1 MDYSKIFP
9 DIYRIILIPSFYWQ
23 ILALALCFLLIYLF
37 YKLCKKFVFP
47 RIDGPSLSVDSYS
60 KKVAARYVQPL
71 LLPTLAVII
80 LSIGAGIFTHFY
92 KDAPLFST
100 IIQLFSLL
108 LFLRFLRVFF
118 ESNWIAN
125 IVGFLLIPIL
135 VLSILGLLDPTID
148 YLDSLSIKIGSMRI
162 SIYMVL
168 KGITILLAV
177 FWSSGLA
184 SRKIKN
190 YIESKKSI
198 KSSTKSIIGK
208 IIDLIIYFLV
218 FVIILKVFGVDTTT
232 FAVVGGA
239 VGVGIGFGLQK
250 IASNFISGI
259 ILLFEKSVQVG
270 DWIELDDGTIGTM
283 TYFGSRYILIEA
295 FDGKEI
301 MVPNED
307 FITHR
312 VNNLTYN
319 NTRGRIEIK
328 LTVAYGTD
336 VRRAQEL
343 MMQSAKENPRCLRY
357 PTIECHVINFT
368 SSGIEMILY
377 FWVSN
382 VIDGRMAPKS
392 EVMITI
398 LQKFKEHGVEIPLPQ
413 MDLYVKNRDSFKV
426 IG

>member
-1 MDYSKIFP
+1 MDYSKIFS
-9 DIYRIILIPSFYWQ
+9 DLYKTILIPSFYWQ
-23 ILALALCFLLIYLF
+23 IFAITLCFLFTYLF
-37 YKLCKKFVFP
+37 YKLYKIFIFP
-47 RIDGPSLSVDSYS
+47 KISSPSLSGDSYS

-71 LLPTLAVII
+71 LLPTLAVIL
-80 LSIGAGIFTHFY
+80 LSVGAIIFAEFH
-92 KDAPLFST
+92 KNISLFST

-118 ESNWIAN
+118 ESALIAN
-125 IVGFLLIPIL
+125 IIGFLLIPIL
-135 VLSILGLLDPTID
+135 VLSILGLLDPTIS
-148 YLDSLSIKIGSMRI
+148 YLDSFSLKIGSMRI
-162 SIYMVL
+162 SIYMVI
-168 KGITILLAV
+168 KGVTILLAV
-177 FWSSGLA
+177 FWLSGLA

-198 KSSTKSIIGK
+198 KSSTKSVIGK
-208 IIDLIIYFLV
+208 IIDLIIYFIV
-218 FVIILKVFGVDTTT
+218 FIIILKVFGVDTAT

-319 NTRGRIEIK
+319 NTRGRIEIR
-328 LTVAYGTD
+328 LTIAYGAD
-336 VRRAQEL
+336 VKKAQEL
-343 MMQSAKENPRCLRY
+343 MMQSAKENARCLRY

-368 SSGIEMILY
+368 SNGIEMILY

-392 EVMITI
+392 EVMISI
-398 LQKFKEHGVEIPLPQ
+398 LQKFKEYNVEIALPQ